1 MSKPGTTPAFP
12 TPGSGRRILVADD
25 DPERLS
31 VIRER
36 LQREGFSVIGA
47 QDGLEA
53 LDRAREEI
61 PDAIVLNLLLR
72 RIDGLR
78 VCEIL
83 KSNPATTNIPVL
95 LTAGVHVD
103 ADEGMRA
110 LAAGADRF
118 VSDLGPLS
126 TGSGREL
133 AAGQDLV
140 QAVRSLLGAEP
151 EFEQR
156 PILLAID
163 DDPDNRAFLSKAV
176 AKQGFEVVTAPNSA
190 QGRRQLAARR
200 PALIFLDVQMP
211 EESGL
216 TLLPQMLRDFPES
229 VVVMMTAYGSE
240 QVAAEALRGGAD
252 DYIAKPID
260 LQRLRELLERNLEK
274 QRLRQE
280 RQSLLARL
288 KESNRYLMRQHAAL
302 RLADEEILQVNRQL
316 EQSNRYKSEFL
327 ANMSHELRTP
337 LNAILG
343 FSEILLDPTMGLTGG
358 ERTEFLRNIHS
369 SGQHLLGLIND
380 ILDLAKIEAGK
391 MELKTEELQVG
402 DVLQEVTAILEPM
415 ARQQGLQ
422 LTTLGVTEAGVIKA
436 DRSKFKQVLYNL
448 LSNAVKFTPAPGHI
462 TLTVKDAPEQLMI
475 SVHDTGIG
483 IKPEDLPKLFREF
496 EQIDGS
502 YTRRYQGTGLGLA
515 LCRRFVQMHGGR
527 IWAESQFGK
536 GSAFTFTIPRESR
549 GSAAAP
555 PPVEESQTVETME
568 LPLALVIEDDPAS
581 SQRMTAEIQGVG
593 FRVAHAR
600 DGDEAVRKAM
610 EILPDLLVMETV
622 LPAKDGWQ
630 VLQELRGRA
639 ATADVP
645 VLVCSVTRNQAL
657 MDQFGVLGY
666 VAKPWATKT
675 MQDELRRI
683 GQGIKRRRDR
693 VRILLVHRDRR
704 ALAPLATALVE
715 EGFEVFRAPGLQE
728 ALEKARAA
736 APDVV
741 LLAPAEPE
749 WVLGLR
755 GLPGQPALI
764 AAGELSP
771 RVPATAWSGVIPSGL
786 SEPDAVLRAIKGLD
800 IVQRRRRT
808 GRDRRQGFDRR
819 R

>member
-1 MSKPGTTPAFP
+1 MSEQAGT
-12 TPGSGRRILVADD
+12 RRILIADD
-25 DPERLS
+25 DPERLKAL
-31 VIRER
+31 VEW
-36 LQREGFSVIGA
+36 LQREGFSVLSA
-47 QDGLEA
+47 EDGLEA
-53 LDRAREEI
+53 LDRAREEL
-61 PDAIVLNLLLR
+61 PDAIILNLLLR

-95 LTAGVHVD
+95 LTTGVHVD
-103 ADEGMRA
+103 ADEGQRA

-118 VSDLGPLS
+118 LSDLGPLS

-133 AAGQDLV
+133 GAGQDLV
-140 QAVRSLLGAEP
+140 QAVRMLLGAEP
-151 EFEQR
+151 ELELR

-163 DDPDNRAFLSKAV
+163 DDPDNRAFLTKAV
-176 AKQGFEVVTAPNSA
+176 TRQGFEVVTAPNA
-190 QGRRQLAARR
+190 TQGRRQLDGRR

-216 TLLPQMLRDFPES
+216 TLLPQMLRDFPEA

-274 QRLRQE
+274 QRLRAE
-280 RQSLLARL
+280 RQSLVARL
-288 KESNRYLMRQHAAL
+288 KDSNRYLMRQHSAL
-302 RLADEEILQVNRQL
+302 RRADEEILQVNRQL

-343 FSEILLDPTMGLTGG
+343 FSEILLDLTMNLTAG

-391 MELKTEELQVG
+391 MELHAEEMPVKEAI
-402 DVLQEVTAILEPM
+402 QEVTGILDPM

-422 LTTLGVTEAGVIKA
+422 VTTVGAAEAGVISA

-448 LSNAVKFTPAPGHI
+448 LSNAVKFTPAPGQI
-462 TLTVKDAPEQLMI
+462 TLTVKDSPEQLTV
-475 SVHDTGIG
+475 SVQDTGIG
-483 IKPEDLPKLFREF
+483 MKPEDLPKLFREF

-527 IWAESQFGK
+527 IWAESHFGK
-536 GSAFTFTIPRESR
+536 GSTFTFTIPRALR
-549 GSAAAP
+549 PAAEL
-555 PPVEESQTVETME
+555 PVEEALQPIETME
-568 LPLALVIEDDPAS
+568 LPLALVVEDDPVS

-593 FRVAHAR
+593 FRVAHAQ
-600 DGDEAVRKAM
+600 DGDEALRKAM
-610 EILPDLLVMETV
+610 EILPDLVVMETV
-622 LPAKDGWQ
+622 LPVKDGWQ
-630 VLQELRGRA
+630 VLQELRARA

-645 VLVCSVTRNQAL
+645 VLVCSVTKNQPL
-657 MDQFGVLGY
+657 MSKYGVVGY
-666 VAKPWATKT
+666 VAKPWETRT

-683 GQGIKRRRDR
+683 GQGIKARRDR

-704 ALAPLATALVE
+704 ALAPLAADLVE

-741 LLAPAEPE
+741 VLAPPEPE

-755 GLPGQPALI
+755 GLPGQPALL
-764 AAGELSP
+764 ALGEVSP
-771 RVPATAWSGVIPSGL
+771 RVPATAWSAVIPSGL
-786 SEPDAVLRAIKGLD
+786 SQPDAVLHAIKGLEV
-800 IVQRRRRT
+800 VQRRRRT
-808 GRDRRQGFDRR
+808 GRDRRQGSDRR

>member
-1 MSKPGTTPAFP
+1 MSEQGGT
-12 TPGSGRRILVADD
+12 RRILIADD
-25 DPERLS
+25 DPERLKA
-31 VIRER
+31 VVER
-36 LQREGFSVIGA
+36 LQREGFFVLTA

-53 LDRAREEI
+53 LDRAREEL

-103 ADEGMRA
+103 ADEGKRA

-118 VSDLGPLS
+118 VSDLGPWS

-133 AAGQDLV
+133 GAGQDLIE
-140 QAVRSLLGAEP
+140 AIRTLLGGEP
-151 EFEQR
+151 ELEPR

-163 DDPDNRAFLSKAV
+163 DDPDNRAFLTKAV
-176 AKQGFEVVTAPNSA
+176 SKQGFEAVTAPNA
-190 QGRRQLAARR
+190 TQARRQLDGRR

-216 TLLPQMLRDFPES
+216 ALLPQMLRDFPDA

-252 DYIAKPID
+252 DYIGKPID
-260 LQRLRELLERNLEK
+260 LQRLRELLEHNLEK
-274 QRLRQE
+274 QRLRAE
-280 RQSLLARL
+280 RQSLVARL
-288 KESNRYLMRQHAAL
+288 KDSNRYLMRQHAAL
-302 RLADEEILQVNRQL
+302 RRADEEILQVNRQL

-343 FSEILLDPTMGLTGG
+343 FSEILLDVTMNLTPG

-391 MELKTEELQVG
+391 MELKAEEMRVA
-402 DVLQEVTAILEPM
+402 DALQEVTAILEPM

-422 LTTLGVTEAGVIKA
+422 LTVIGATEAGVIKA

-448 LSNAVKFTPAPGHI
+448 LSNAVKFTPPPGQI
-462 TLTVKDAPEQLMI
+462 TITVKDAPDQLTV
-475 SVHDTGIG
+475 SVQDTGIG
-483 IKPEDLPKLFREF
+483 MKGEDLPKLFREF

-527 IWAESQFGK
+527 IWAESKFGK
-536 GSAFTFTIPRESR
+536 GSIFTFTIPRELR
-549 GSAAAP
+549 PALEAP
-555 PPVEESQTVETME
+555 ADDPAQTVESME
-568 LPLALVIEDDPAS
+568 LPLVLVVEDDPSS

-593 FRVAHAR
+593 FRVAHAH

-610 EILPDLLVMETV
+610 EILPDLVVMETV
-622 LPAKDGWQ
+622 LPVKDGWQ
-630 VLQELRGRA
+630 VLQELRARA

-645 VLVCSVTRNQAL
+645 VLVCSVTKNEPL
-657 MDQFGVLGY
+657 MAQFGVVGY

-675 MQDELRRI
+675 MQDELRRV

-693 VRILLVHRDRR
+693 VRVLLVHRERK
-704 ALAPLATALVE
+704 ALAPLAAALVE

-741 LLAPAEPE
+741 VLAPPEPE

-755 GLPGQPALI
+755 GLPGQPSLVAL
-764 AAGELSP
+764 GEVSP
-771 RVPATAWSGVIPSGL
+771 RVPATAWSAVIPSGL
-786 SEPDAVLRAIKGLD
+786 SQPDDVLHAIKELE

>member
-1 MSKPGTTPAFP
+1 MSEQGTP
-12 TPGSGRRILVADD
+12 RRILIADD
-25 DPERLS
+25 DPDRLRTS
-31 VIRER
+31 VER
-36 LQREGFSVIGA
+36 LQQEGFTVLSA

-53 LDRAREEI
+53 LDRAREEL
-61 PDAIVLNLLLR
+61 PDAIILNLLLR

-103 ADEGMRA
+103 ADEGQRA

-118 VSDLGPLS
+118 LSDLSPLS
-126 TGSGREL
+126 TGTGREL
-133 AAGQDLV
+133 GSQDLV
-140 QAVRSLLGAEP
+140 QAVRTMLGAEP
-151 EFEQR
+151 ELEER
-156 PILLAID
+156 PILVAID
-163 DDPDNRAFLSKAV
+163 DDPDNRAFLTKAV
-176 AKQGFEVVTAPNSA
+176 AKQGFEVVTAPNA
-190 QGRRQLAARR
+190 TQARRQLDGRR

-216 TLLPQMLRDFPES
+216 ALLPQMLRDYPES

-260 LQRLRELLERNLEK
+260 LQRLRALLERNLDK
-274 QRLRQE
+274 QRLRAE
-280 RQSLLARL
+280 RQSLVARL
-288 KESNRYLMRQHAAL
+288 KDSNRYLMRQHAAL
-302 RLADEEILQVNRQL
+302 RRADEEILQINRQL

-337 LNAILG
+337 LNAVLG
-343 FSEILLDPTMGLTGG
+343 FSEILLDATMNLTSG

-391 MELKTEELQVG
+391 MELHAEEMPVAEA
-402 DVLQEVTAILEPM
+402 LQEVTSILEPM

-422 LTTLGVTEAGVIKA
+422 LIMAGLADVGVIKA

-448 LSNAVKFTPAPGHI
+448 LSNAVKFTPPPGQI
-462 TLTVKDAPEQLMI
+462 TVTVKDSPEQLTV

-483 IKPEDLPKLFREF
+483 MKEEDLPKLFREF

-515 LCRRFVQMHGGR
+515 LCRRFVEMHGGR
-527 IWAESQFGK
+527 IWAESHFGK
-536 GSAFTFTIPRESR
+536 GSTFTFTIPRDARLATATEP
-549 GSAAAP
+549 SADEA
-555 PPVEESQTVETME
+555 QTVESME
-568 LPLALVIEDDPAS
+568 LPLVLVVEDDPAS
-581 SQRMTAEIQGVG
+581 SQRLTAEIQGVG
-593 FRVAHAR
+593 FRVAHAV
-600 DGDEAVRKAM
+600 DGNEAVRKAM
-610 EILPDLLVMETV
+610 EILPDLIVIETV
-622 LPAKDGWQ
+622 LPVKDGWQ
-630 VLQELRGRA
+630 VLTELRARA

-645 VLVCSVTRNQAL
+645 VLVCSVTKNQQL
-657 MDQFGVLGY
+657 MTEFGVVGY

-675 MQDELRRI
+675 MQDELRRV
-683 GQGIKRRRDR
+683 GLGIKRRRDR
-693 VRILLVHRDRR
+693 VRVLLVHRERR
-704 ALAPLATALVE
+704 ALAPLAAALVE

-741 LLAPAEPE
+741 VLAPPEPE

-755 GLPGQPALI
+755 GLPGQPA
-764 AAGELSP
+764 
-771 RVPATAWSGVIPSGL
+771 
-786 SEPDAVLRAIKGLD
+786 
-800 IVQRRRRT
+800 
-808 GRDRRQGFDRR
+808 
-819 R
+819 

>member
-1 MSKPGTTPAFP
+1 MSEQGTP
-12 TPGSGRRILVADD
+12 RRILIADD
-25 DPERLS
+25 DPERLRSS
-31 VIRER
+31 VDR
-36 LQREGFSVIGA
+36 LQHEGFTVLSA

-53 LDRAREEI
+53 LDRAREEL
-61 PDAIVLNLLLR
+61 PDAIILNLLLR

-103 ADEGMRA
+103 ADEGQRA

-118 VSDLGPLS
+118 LSDLSPLS

-133 AAGQDLV
+133 GSQDLV
-140 QAVRSLLGAEP
+140 QAVRTMLGAEP
-151 EFEQR
+151 ELEER

-163 DDPDNRAFLSKAV
+163 DDPDNRAFLTKAV
-176 AKQGFEVVTAPNSA
+176 AKQGFEVVTAPNA
-190 QGRRQLAARR
+190 TQARRQLDGRR

-216 TLLPQMLRDFPES
+216 ALLPQMLRDYPES

-260 LQRLRELLERNLEK
+260 LQRLRALLERNLEK
-274 QRLRQE
+274 QRLRAE
-280 RQSLLARL
+280 RQSLVARL
-288 KESNRYLMRQHAAL
+288 KDSNRYLMRQHAAL
-302 RLADEEILQVNRQL
+302 RRADEEILQINRQL

-337 LNAILG
+337 LNAVLG
-343 FSEILLDPTMGLTGG
+343 FSEILLDATMNITSG

-391 MELKTEELQVG
+391 MELHAEEMPVAEA
-402 DVLQEVTAILEPM
+402 LQEVTSILEPM

-422 LTTLGVTEAGVIKA
+422 LIMAGLADVGVIMA

-448 LSNAVKFTPAPGHI
+448 LSNAVKFTPPPGQI
-462 TLTVKDAPEQLMI
+462 TITVKDSPEHLTV

-483 IKPEDLPKLFREF
+483 MKEEDLPKLFREF

-515 LCRRFVQMHGGR
+515 LCRRFVEMHGGR
-527 IWAESQFGK
+527 IWAESHFGK
-536 GSAFTFTIPRESR
+536 GSTFTFTIPRDAR
-549 GSAAAP
+549 LGPAAEP
-555 PPVEESQTVETME
+555 SVEEAQTVEFME
-568 LPLALVIEDDPAS
+568 LPLVLVVEDDPAS
-581 SQRMTAEIQGVG
+581 SQRLTAEIQGVG
-593 FRVAHAR
+593 FRVAHAV
-600 DGDEAVRKAM
+600 DGNEAVRKAM
-610 EILPDLLVMETV
+610 EILPDLIVIETV
-622 LPAKDGWQ
+622 LPVKDGWQ
-630 VLQELRGRA
+630 VLTELRARA

-645 VLVCSVTRNQAL
+645 VLVCSVTKNQRL
-657 MDQFGVLGY
+657 MTEFGVVGY

-675 MQDELRRI
+675 MQDELRRV
-683 GQGIKRRRDR
+683 GLGIKRRRDR
-693 VRILLVHRDRR
+693 VRVLLVHRERR
-704 ALAPLATALVE
+704 ALAPLAAALVE

-741 LLAPAEPE
+741 VLAPPEPE

-755 GLPGQPALI
+755 GLPGQPALV
-764 AAGELSP
+764 ALGEVSP
-771 RVPATAWSGVIPSGL
+771 RVPATAWSAVIPTGL
-786 SEPDAVLRAIKGLD
+786 SEPDAVLHAIKGLD

-808 GRDRRQGFDRR
+808 GRDRRQGLDRR

>member
-1 MSKPGTTPAFP
+1 MSEQGGT
-12 TPGSGRRILVADD
+12 RRILIADD
-25 DPERLS
+25 DPERLKAL
-31 VIRER
+31 VER
-36 LQREGFSVIGA
+36 LQREGFSVLSA

-53 LDRAREEI
+53 LDRAREEL
-61 PDAIVLNLLLR
+61 PDAIILNILLR

-103 ADEGMRA
+103 ADEGQRA

-118 VSDLGPLS
+118 LSDLGPLS

-133 AAGQDLV
+133 GAGQDLV
-140 QAVRSLLGAEP
+140 QAVRMLLGAEP
-151 EFEQR
+151 ELELR

-163 DDPDNRAFLSKAV
+163 DDPDNRAFLTKAV
-176 AKQGFEVVTAPNSA
+176 SRQGFEVVTAPNA
-190 QGRRQLAARR
+190 TQARRQLDGRR

-260 LQRLRELLERNLEK
+260 LQRLRA
-274 QRLRQE
+274 E
-280 RQSLLARL
+280 RQSLVSRL
-288 KESNRYLMRQHAAL
+288 KDSNRYLMRQHSAL
-302 RLADEEILQVNRQL
+302 RRADEEILQVNRQL

-343 FSEILLDPTMGLTGG
+343 FSEILLDVTMNLTAG

-391 MELKTEELQVG
+391 MELKAEEMAVK
-402 DVLQEVTAILEPM
+402 DVIQEVTGILDPM

-422 LTTLGVTEAGVIKA
+422 VTTVGAAEAGVISA

-448 LSNAVKFTPAPGHI
+448 LSNAVKFTPAPGQI
-462 TLTVKDAPEQLMI
+462 TLTVKDSPEQLTV
-475 SVHDTGIG
+475 SVQDTGIG
-483 IKPEDLPKLFREF
+483 MKPEDLPKLFREF

-536 GSAFTFTIPRESR
+536 GSTF
-549 GSAAAP
+549 
-555 PPVEESQTVETME
+555 
-568 LPLALVIEDDPAS
+568 
-581 SQRMTAEIQGVG
+581 
-593 FRVAHAR
+593 
-600 DGDEAVRKAM
+600 
-610 EILPDLLVMETV
+610 
-622 LPAKDGWQ
+622 
-630 VLQELRGRA
+630 
-639 ATADVP
+639 
-645 VLVCSVTRNQAL
+645 
-657 MDQFGVLGY
+657 
-666 VAKPWATKT
+666 
-675 MQDELRRI
+675 
-683 GQGIKRRRDR
+683 
-693 VRILLVHRDRR
+693 
-704 ALAPLATALVE
+704 
-715 EGFEVFRAPGLQE
+715 
-728 ALEKARAA
+728 
-736 APDVV
+736 
-741 LLAPAEPE
+741 
-749 WVLGLR
+749 
-755 GLPGQPALI
+755 
-764 AAGELSP
+764 
-771 RVPATAWSGVIPSGL
+771 
-786 SEPDAVLRAIKGLD
+786 
-800 IVQRRRRT
+800 
-808 GRDRRQGFDRR
+808 
-819 R
+819 

>member
-1 MSKPGTTPAFP
+1 MSEP
-12 TPGSGRRILVADD
+12 TAGRRILVADD
-25 DPERLS
+25 DPERLKA
-31 VIRER
+31 IRDR
-36 LQREGFSVIGA
+36 FKREGFVVIAA

-53 LDRAREEI
+53 LDRAREEL

-95 LTAGVHVD
+95 LAAGVHVD
-103 ADEGMRA
+103 ADEGKRA

-118 VSDLGPLS
+118 LSDLGPLS

-133 AAGQDLV
+133 GAGQDLV
-140 QAVRSLLGAEP
+140 QAVRALLGAEP
-151 EFEQR
+151 EHEQR

-163 DDPDNRAFLSKAV
+163 DDPDNRAFLTKAV
-176 AKQGFEVVTAPNSA
+176 TRQGFEVVTAPSA
-190 QGRRQLAARR
+190 TQARRQLDGRR

-216 TLLPQMLRDFPES
+216 TLLPQMLRDYPDS

-274 QRLRQE
+274 QRLRAE
-280 RQSLLARL
+280 RQSLVARL
-288 KESNRYLMRQHAAL
+288 KDSNRYLMRQHAAL
-302 RLADEEILQVNRQL
+302 RRADEEILQVNRQL

-343 FSEILLDPTMGLTGG
+343 FSEILLDGTMNLSAG

-391 MELKTEELQVG
+391 MELHTEEL
-402 DVLQEVTAILEPM
+402 DVAEALQEVTAILEPM
-415 ARQQGLQ
+415 ARQQGLN
-422 LTTLGVTEAGVIKA
+422 LTTVGLAEAKPVKV

-448 LSNAVKFTPAPGHI
+448 LSNAVKFTPPPGHI
-462 TLTVKDAPEQLMI
+462 TLTVKDSPEQLTI
-475 SVHDTGIG
+475 SVRDTGIG

-527 IWAESQFGK
+527 IWAESHFGK
-536 GSAFTFTIPRESR
+536 GSTFTFTMPRESR
-549 GSAAAP
+549 AAASP
-555 PPVEESQTVETME
+555 DPPVDDTVPSTEGME
-568 LPLALVIEDDPAS
+568 LPLALVVEDDPAS

-593 FRVAHAR
+593 FRVAHAN
-600 DGDEAVRKAM
+600 DGEEAVRKAM
-610 EILPDLLVMETV
+610 EILPDLVVMETV
-622 LPAKDGWQ
+622 LPVKDGWQ

-645 VLVCSVTRNQAL
+645 VLVCSVTKNQAL
-657 MDQFGVLGY
+657 MEQFGVAGY

-683 GQGIKRRRDR
+683 AQGIKRRRDR
-693 VRILLVHRDRR
+693 VRVLLVHRDRR
-704 ALAPLATALVE
+704 ALAPLAAALVE

-741 LLAPAEPE
+741 ALAPPEPE

-755 GLPGQPALI
+755 GLPAQPALL
-764 AAGELSP
+764 AVGEVSP
-771 RVPATAWSGVIPSGL
+771 RVPATAWSAVIPSGL
-786 SEPDAVLRAIKGLD
+786 SQPDAVLRAIKGLD

>member
-1 MSKPGTTPAFP
+1 MSELSST
-12 TPGSGRRILVADD
+12 RRILVADD
-25 DPERLS
+25 DPERLQAL
-31 VIRER
+31 VAR
-36 LQREGFSVIGA
+36 LQREGFDVLSA

-53 LDRAREEI
+53 LDQAREEL
-61 PDAIVLNLLLR
+61 PDAIILNLLLR

-95 LTAGVHVD
+95 LMAGVHVD
-103 ADEGMRA
+103 ADEGKRA

-118 VSDLGPLS
+118 LTDLGPLS

-133 AAGQDLV
+133 GSDQDLV
-140 QAVRSLLGAEP
+140 QAVRGLLGAEP
-151 EFEQR
+151 EQEVR
-156 PILLAID
+156 PVLLAID
-163 DDPDNRAFLSKAV
+163 DDPDNRAFLTKAV
-176 AKQGFEVVTAPNSA
+176 SRQGFDAVTAPNA
-190 QGRRQLAARR
+190 TQARRQLDGRR

-216 TLLPQMLRDFPES
+216 SLLPQMLRDFPES

-260 LQRLRELLERNLEK
+260 LHRLRELLERNLEK
-274 QRLRQE
+274 QRLRAE
-280 RQSLLARL
+280 RQSLVARL
-288 KESNRYLMRQHAAL
+288 KDSNRYLMRQHAAL
-302 RLADEEILQVNRQL
+302 RRADEEILQVNRQL
-316 EQSNRYKSEFL
+316 EQSSRYKSEFL

-337 LNAILG
+337 LNAIMG
-343 FSEILLDPTMGLTGG
+343 FSEILLDVTMNLTAG

-391 MELKTEELQVG
+391 MDLHPEQMPVMEA
-402 DVLQEVTAILEPM
+402 LQEVTAILDPM

-422 LTTLGVTEAGVIKA
+422 LRTVGAADASVIMA

-448 LSNAVKFTPAPGHI
+448 LSNAVKFTPAPGTI
-462 TLTVKDAPEQLMI
+462 TLSVKDSPQQLTV
-475 SVHDTGIG
+475 SVEDTGIG
-483 IKPEDLPKLFREF
+483 MKPEDLPKLFREF

-515 LCRRFVQMHGGR
+515 LCRRFVEMHGGR

-536 GSAFTFTIPRESR
+536 GSIFTFTIPREPR
-549 GSAAAP
+549 TPPAA
-555 PPVEESQTVETME
+555 PVEEAVPTLETME

-593 FRVAHAR
+593 FRVAHAS
-600 DGDEAVRKAM
+600 DGEQAVRKAM

-622 LPAKDGWQ
+622 LPVKDGWQ
-630 VLQELRGRA
+630 VLQELRARA

-657 MDQFGVLGY
+657 MDQFGVAGY
-666 VAKPWATKT
+666 VAKPWLTKT

-683 GQGIKRRRDR
+683 GQGISRRRDR
-693 VRILLVHRDRR
+693 VRVLLVHRDRR
-704 ALAPLATALVE
+704 ALATLAATLVE

-741 LLAPAEPE
+741 VLAPAEPE
-749 WVLGLR
+749 WVVGLR
-755 GLPGQPALI
+755 GLPGQPALL
-764 AAGELSP
+764 ALGEVSP
-771 RVPATAWSGVIPSGL
+771 RVPATAWSAVIPSGL

-808 GRDRRQGFDRR
+808 GRDRRQGIDRR

>member
-1 MSKPGTTPAFP
+1 MSELSSA
-12 TPGSGRRILVADD
+12 RRLLVADD
-25 DPERLS
+25 DPERLQAL
-31 VIRER
+31 VAR
-36 LQREGFSVIGA
+36 LQREGFDVLSA

-53 LDRAREEI
+53 LDRAREEL
-61 PDAIVLNLLLR
+61 PDAIILNLLLR

-95 LTAGVHVD
+95 LMAGVHVD
-103 ADEGMRA
+103 ADEGKRA

-118 VSDLGPLS
+118 LTDLGPLS

-133 AAGQDLV
+133 GSDQDLV
-140 QAVRSLLGAEP
+140 QAVRGLLGAEP
-151 EFEQR
+151 EQEVR
-156 PILLAID
+156 PVLLAID
-163 DDPDNRAFLSKAV
+163 DDPDNRAFLTKAV
-176 AKQGFEVVTAPNSA
+176 QRQGFDAVTAPNA
-190 QGRRQLAARR
+190 TQARRQLDGRR

-216 TLLPQMLRDFPES
+216 SLLPQMLRDFPES

-260 LQRLRELLERNLEK
+260 LHRLRELLERNLEK
-274 QRLRQE
+274 QRLRAE
-280 RQSLLARL
+280 RQSLVARL
-288 KESNRYLMRQHAAL
+288 KDSNRYLMRQHAAL
-302 RLADEEILQVNRQL
+302 RRADEEILQVNRQL
-316 EQSNRYKSEFL
+316 EQSSRYKSEFL

-337 LNAILG
+337 LNAIMG
-343 FSEILLDPTMGLTGG
+343 FSEILLDLTMNLTAG

-391 MELKTEELQVG
+391 MDLHPEEMPVMEA
-402 DVLQEVTAILEPM
+402 LQEITAILDPM

-422 LTTLGVTEAGVIKA
+422 LRTVGAADAGVIKA

-448 LSNAVKFTPAPGHI
+448 LSNAVKFTPAPGTI
-462 TLTVKDAPEQLMI
+462 TVSVKDSSEQLTV
-475 SVHDTGIG
+475 SVEDTGIG
-483 IKPEDLPKLFREF
+483 MKAEDLPKLFREF

-515 LCRRFVQMHGGR
+515 LCRRFVEMHGGR

-536 GSAFTFTIPRESR
+536 GSIFTFTIPRER
-549 GSAAAP
+549 RPAAV
-555 PPVEESQTVETME
+555 PPVEEAAPTLETME

-593 FRVAHAR
+593 FRVAHAS
-600 DGDEAVRKAM
+600 DGEQAVRKAM

-622 LPAKDGWQ
+622 LPVKDGWQ
-630 VLQELRGRA
+630 VLQELRARA

-657 MDQFGVLGY
+657 MDQFGVAGY
-666 VAKPWATKT
+666 VAKPWLTKT

-683 GQGIKRRRDR
+683 GQGINRRRDR
-693 VRILLVHRDRR
+693 VRVLLVHRDRR
-704 ALAPLATALVE
+704 ALATLAATLVE

-741 LLAPAEPE
+741 VLAPAEPE
-749 WVLGLR
+749 WVVGLR
-755 GLPGQPALI
+755 GLPGQPALL
-764 AAGELSP
+764 ALGEVSP
-771 RVPATAWSGVIPSGL
+771 RVPATAWSAVIPSGL
-786 SEPDAVLRAIKGLD
+786 SEPDVVLRAIKGLD

-808 GRDRRQGFDRR
+808 GRDRRQGIDRR

>member
-1 MSKPGTTPAFP
+1 MSHDREKLTTVSRA
-12 TPGSGRRILVADD
+12 GRRILVADD
-25 DPERLS
+25 DAERLAA
-31 VIRER
+31 VRER
-36 LQREGFSVIGA
+36 LQREGFMVIAA

-53 LDRAREEI
+53 LDRAREDL

-78 VCEIL
+78 VTEIL

-95 LTAGVHVD
+95 LTAAVHVD
-103 ADEGMRA
+103 ADEGKRA

-118 VSDLGPLS
+118 LGDLGPLT
-126 TGSGREL
+126 TGSGRAL
-133 AAGQDLV
+133 GAGQDLV
-140 QAVRSLLGAEP
+140 EAIRSLLGAES
-151 EFEQR
+151 ELEQR

-163 DDPDNRAFLSKAV
+163 DDPDNRAFLTKAIV
-176 AKQGFEVVTAPNSA
+176 KQGFDVVAAPNAASA
-190 QGRRQLAARR
+190 RRQLDGRR

-216 TLLPQMLRDFPES
+216 MLLPQMLRDFPEA

-280 RQSLLARL
+280 RQSLVERL

-302 RLADEEILQVNRQL
+302 RRADEEILQVNRQL

-343 FSEILLDPTMGLTGG
+343 FSEILLDTTMTLTTG

-391 MELKTEELQVG
+391 MELKAEQLSVAEAV
-402 DVLQEVTAILEPM
+402 QEVTAILEPM

-422 LTTLGVTEAGVIKA
+422 LSVLGLSETGNVKA

-448 LSNAVKFTPAPGHI
+448 LSNAIKFTPAPGHV
-462 TLTVKDAPEQLMI
+462 TLTVKDSVEQLTV

-536 GSAFTFTIPRESR
+536 GSTFTFTIPHEARAT
-549 GSAAAP
+549 GAP
-555 PPVEESQTVETME
+555 APSPEEPAQSTDLMD
-568 LPLALVIEDDPAS
+568 LPLALVVEDDPSS
-581 SQRMTAEIQGVG
+581 SQRLTAEIQGVG

-600 DGDEAVRKAM
+600 DGEEAVRKAM
-610 EILPDLLVMETV
+610 EILPDLVVMETV
-622 LPAKDGWQ
+622 LPSRDGWQ
-630 VLQELRGRA
+630 VLQELRDRA

-645 VLVCSVTRNQAL
+645 VLICSVTRNQAL
-657 MDQFGVLGY
+657 MERFGVVAY

-683 GQGIKRRRDR
+683 ALTVKRRRDR
-693 VRILLVHRDRR
+693 VRVLLVHRDRR
-704 ALAPLATALVE
+704 AMAPLATALVE

-736 APDVV
+736 APDIVIM
-741 LLAPAEPE
+741 APPEPE
-749 WVLGLR
+749 WVVGLR
-755 GLPGQPALI
+755 GLPAQPALL
-764 AAGELSP
+764 ALGEVSP
-771 RVPATAWSGVIPSGL
+771 RVPATAWSAVIPSGL
-786 SEPDAVLRAIKGLD
+786 SQPDAVLHAIKGLD

>member
-1 MSKPGTTPAFP
+1 MTEPIAS
-12 TPGSGRRILVADD
+12 SSRRILVADD
-25 DPERLS
+25 DPERLKA
-31 VIRER
+31 IHER
-36 LQREGFSVIGA
+36 LQGEGFTVIDA
-47 QDGLEA
+47 QDGLAA
-53 LDRAREEI
+53 LDRAREEV

-95 LTAGVHVD
+95 LMAGVHVD
-103 ADEGMRA
+103 ADEGKRA

-118 VSDLGPLS
+118 IGDLGPLS

-133 AAGQDLV
+133 GVGQDLV
-140 QAVRSLLGAEP
+140 QAVRSLLGGEP
-151 EFEQR
+151 ELEPR

-176 AKQGFEVVTAPNSA
+176 ARQGFEVVTAPNA
-190 QGRRQLAARR
+190 TQARRLLDGRR

-216 TLLPQMLRDFPES
+216 TLLPQMLRDYSDS

-260 LQRLRELLERNLEK
+260 LQRLRELLERNLDK

-288 KESNRYLMRQHAAL
+288 KDSNRYLMRQHAAL
-302 RLADEEILQVNRQL
+302 RRADEEILQVNRQL

-343 FSEILLDPTMGLTGG
+343 FSEILLDSTMSLNAG

-391 MELKTEELQVG
+391 MELKAEELPVA
-402 DVLQEVTAILEPM
+402 DALQEVTAILEPM
-415 ARQQGLQ
+415 ARQQGLE
-422 LTTLGVTEAGVIKA
+422 LSVLGINEAGTIKA

-448 LSNAVKFTPAPGHI
+448 LSNAVKFTPPPGHI
-462 TLTVKDAPEQLMI
+462 TLTVKDMPDQLLV

-536 GSAFTFTIPRESR
+536 GSTFTFTIPREPR
-549 GSAAAP
+549 PAGLPDP
-555 PPVEESQTVETME
+555 PAEEGALVEAME
-568 LPLALVIEDDPAS
+568 LPLALVVEDDPAS
-581 SQRMTAEIQGVG
+581 SQRLTAELQGVG

-600 DGDEAVRKAM
+600 DGDQAVRKAM
-610 EILPDLLVMETV
+610 EILPDLVVMETV

-645 VLVCSVTRNQAL
+645 VLVCSVTKNPGL
-657 MDQFGVLGY
+657 MAEFGVVGY

-683 GQGIKRRRDR
+683 SQGIKRRRDR
-693 VRILLVHRDRR
+693 VRVLVVHRDRK
-704 ALAPLATALVE
+704 ALAPLAASLVE

-741 LLAPAEPE
+741 VLAPAEPE
-749 WVLGLR
+749 WVVGLR
-755 GLPGQPALI
+755 GLPAQPALI
-764 AAGELSP
+764 ALGEVSP
-771 RVPATAWSGVIPSGL
+771 RVPATAWSAVIPSGL
-786 SEPDAVLRAIKGLD
+786 SQPDAVLHAIKSLD

>member
-1 MSKPGTTPAFP
+1 MIEPSST
-12 TPGSGRRILVADD
+12 RRILVADD
-25 DPERLS
+25 DPQRLRAL
-31 VIRER
+31 VDR
-36 LQREGFSVIGA
+36 LQREGFDVLSA

-53 LDRAREEI
+53 LDQAREEL
-61 PDAIVLNLLLR
+61 PDAIILNLLLR

-95 LTAGVHVD
+95 LMAGVHVD
-103 ADEGMRA
+103 ADEGKRA

-118 VSDLGPLS
+118 LSDLSPLS

-133 AAGQDLV
+133 GAGQDLV
-140 QAVRSLLGAEP
+140 QAVRTLLGAEP
-151 EFEQR
+151 ELEQR
-156 PILLAID
+156 PLLLAID
-163 DDPDNRAFLSKAV
+163 DDPDNRAFLTKAV
-176 AKQGFEVVTAPNSA
+176 SKQGFDIVAAPNA
-190 QGRRQLAARR
+190 TQARRQLDGRR

-216 TLLPQMLRDFPES
+216 SLLPQMLRDFPES

-260 LQRLRELLERNLEK
+260 LRRLRELLERNLEK
-274 QRLRQE
+274 QRLRAE
-280 RQSLLARL
+280 RQSLVERL
-288 KESNRYLMRQHAAL
+288 KDSNRYLMRQHAAL
-302 RLADEEILQVNRQL
+302 RQADEEILQVNRQL
-316 EQSNRYKSEFL
+316 EQSSRYKSEFL

-337 LNAILG
+337 LNAIMG
-343 FSEILLDPTMGLTGG
+343 FSEILLDVTMNLTSG

-391 MELKTEELQVG
+391 MDLHAEAMPVTQA
-402 DVLQEVTAILEPM
+402 LQEVAAILEPM

-422 LTTLGVTEAGVIKA
+422 LKTVGVAEAGVIKA

-448 LSNAVKFTPAPGHI
+448 LSNAVKFTPAPGTI
-462 TLTVKDAPEQLMI
+462 TVSVKDSAEQLTV
-475 SVHDTGIG
+475 SVEDTGIG
-483 IKPEDLPKLFREF
+483 MKPEDLPKLFREF

-515 LCRRFVQMHGGR
+515 LCRRFVEMHGGR

-536 GSAFTFTIPRESR
+536 GSIFTFTIPREPRLVSE
-549 GSAAAP
+549 A
-555 PPVEESQTVETME
+555 PVEEVAQTVESME
-568 LPLALVIEDDPAS
+568 LPLVLVVEDEPAS

-593 FRVAHAR
+593 FRVAHAF
-600 DGDEAVRKAM
+600 DGNEAVRKAM
-610 EILPDLLVMETV
+610 EILPDLVVMETV
-622 LPAKDGWQ
+622 LPVKDGWQ
-630 VLQELRGRA
+630 VLQELRARA

-645 VLVCSVTRNQAL
+645 VLICSVTQNQQL
-657 MDQFGVLGY
+657 MDEFGVVGF

-675 MQDELRRI
+675 LQDELRKI

-693 VRILLVHRDRR
+693 VRVLLVHRDRR
-704 ALAPLATALVE
+704 ALAPLAAALVE

-741 LLAPAEPE
+741 VLAPPEPE

-755 GLPGQPALI
+755 GLPGQPALL
-764 AAGELSP
+764 ALGEVSP
-771 RVPATAWSGVIPSGL
+771 RVPATAWSAVIPSGL
-786 SEPDAVLRAIKGLD
+786 SEPDAVLHAIKGLD

>member
-1 MSKPGTTPAFP
+1 MSELG
-12 TPGSGRRILVADD
+12 GSRRILIADD
-25 DPERLS
+25 DPERLKT
-31 VIRER
+31 VVER
-36 LQREGFSVIGA
+36 MQREGFTVLSA

-53 LDRAREEI
+53 LDRAREEL
-61 PDAIVLNLLLR
+61 PDAIILNLLLR

-103 ADEGMRA
+103 ADEGKRA
-110 LAAGADRF
+110 LAAGADQF
-118 VSDLGPLS
+118 LSDLSPLS

-133 AAGQDLV
+133 GAGQDLV
-140 QAVRSLLGAEP
+140 QAVRTLLGAEP
-151 EFEQR
+151 ELEQR
-156 PILLAID
+156 PILVAID
-163 DDPDNRAFLSKAV
+163 DDPDNRAFLTKAV
-176 AKQGFEVVTAPNSA
+176 TKQGFEVVTAPNA
-190 QGRRQLAARR
+190 TQARRQLDGRR

-216 TLLPQMLRDFPES
+216 ALLPQMLRDYPES

-260 LQRLRELLERNLEK
+260 LHRLRELLERNLEK
-274 QRLRQE
+274 QRLRAE
-280 RQSLLARL
+280 RQSLVARL
-288 KESNRYLMRQHAAL
+288 KDSNRYLMRQHAAL
-302 RLADEEILQVNRQL
+302 RRADEEILQVNRQL
-316 EQSNRYKSEFL
+316 EQSSRYKSEFL

-337 LNAILG
+337 LNAVMG
-343 FSEILLDPTMGLTGG
+343 FSEILLDASMNLTAG

-391 MELKTEELQVG
+391 MELHAEDMSLA
-402 DVLQEVTAILEPM
+402 DALQEVTAILEPM

-422 LTTLGVTEAGVIKA
+422 LTMIGAAEAGVIKA

-448 LSNAVKFTPAPGHI
+448 LSNAVKFTPAPGRI
-462 TLTVKDAPEQLMI
+462 TVTVKDSPEQLTV

-483 IKPEDLPKLFREF
+483 MKEEDLPKLFREF

-515 LCRRFVQMHGGR
+515 LCRRFVEMHGGR
-527 IWAESQFGK
+527 IWAESHFGK
-536 GSAFTFTIPRESR
+536 GSTFTFTIPREPR
-549 GSAAAP
+549 LAAEA
-555 PPVEESQTVETME
+555 PVEEAAQTVESME
-568 LPLALVIEDDPAS
+568 LPLVLVVEDDPAS

-593 FRVAHAR
+593 FRVAHAA
-600 DGDEAVRKAM
+600 DGNEAVRKAM
-610 EILPDLLVMETV
+610 EILPDLIVIETV
-622 LPAKDGWQ
+622 LPVKDGWQ
-630 VLQELRGRA
+630 VLQELRARA

-645 VLVCSVTRNQAL
+645 VLVCSVTRNQQL
-657 MDQFGVLGY
+657 MTEFGVVGY

-675 MQDELRRI
+675 MQDELRRV

-693 VRILLVHRDRR
+693 VRVLLVHRERR
-704 ALAPLATALVE
+704 ALAPIAAALVE

-741 LLAPAEPE
+741 VLAPPEPE

-755 GLPGQPALI
+755 GLPGQPALL
-764 AAGELSP
+764 ALGEVSP
-771 RVPATAWSGVIPSGL
+771 RVPATAWSAVIPSGL
-786 SEPDAVLRAIKGLD
+786 SQPDVVLHAIKELD
-800 IVQRRRRT
+800 VVQRRRRT
-808 GRDRRQGFDRR
+808 GRDRRQGLDRR

>member
-1 MSKPGTTPAFP
+1 MSELSSA
-12 TPGSGRRILVADD
+12 RRLLVADD
-25 DPERLS
+25 DPERLQAL
-31 VIRER
+31 VAR
-36 LQREGFSVIGA
+36 LQREGFDVLSA

-53 LDRAREEI
+53 LDRAREEL
-61 PDAIVLNLLLR
+61 PDAIILNLLLR

-95 LTAGVHVD
+95 LMAGVHVD
-103 ADEGMRA
+103 ADEGKRA

-118 VSDLGPLS
+118 LTDLGPLS

-133 AAGQDLV
+133 GSDQDLV
-140 QAVRSLLGAEP
+140 QAVRGLLGAEP
-151 EFEQR
+151 EQEVR
-156 PILLAID
+156 PVLLAID
-163 DDPDNRAFLSKAV
+163 DDPDNRAFLTKAV
-176 AKQGFEVVTAPNSA
+176 QRQGFDAVTAPNA
-190 QGRRQLAARR
+190 TQARRQLDGRR

-216 TLLPQMLRDFPES
+216 SLLPQMLRDFPES

-260 LQRLRELLERNLEK
+260 LHRLRELLERNLEK
-274 QRLRQE
+274 QRLRAE
-280 RQSLLARL
+280 RQSLVARL
-288 KESNRYLMRQHAAL
+288 KDSNRYLMRQHAAL
-302 RLADEEILQVNRQL
+302 RRADEEILQVNRQL
-316 EQSNRYKSEFL
+316 EQSSRYKSEFL

-337 LNAILG
+337 LNAIMG
-343 FSEILLDPTMGLTGG
+343 FSEILLDLTMNLTAG

-391 MELKTEELQVG
+391 MDLHPEEMPVMEA
-402 DVLQEVTAILEPM
+402 LQEITAILDPM

-422 LTTLGVTEAGVIKA
+422 LRTVGAADAGVIKA

-448 LSNAVKFTPAPGHI
+448 LSNAVKFTPAPGTI
-462 TLTVKDAPEQLMI
+462 TVSVKDSPEQLTV
-475 SVHDTGIG
+475 SVEDTGIG
-483 IKPEDLPKLFREF
+483 MKAEDLPKLFREF

-515 LCRRFVQMHGGR
+515 LCRRFVEMHGGR

-536 GSAFTFTIPRESR
+536 GSIFTFTIPRER
-549 GSAAAP
+549 RPTAVT
-555 PPVEESQTVETME
+555 PVEEAAPTLETME

-593 FRVAHAR
+593 FRVAHAF
-600 DGDEAVRKAM
+600 DGEQAVRKAM

-622 LPAKDGWQ
+622 LPVKDGWQ
-630 VLQELRGRA
+630 VLQELRARA

-657 MDQFGVLGY
+657 MDQFGVAGY
-666 VAKPWATKT
+666 VAKPWATQT

-683 GQGIKRRRDR
+683 GQGISRRRDR
-693 VRILLVHRDRR
+693 VRVLLVHRDRR
-704 ALAPLATALVE
+704 ALASLAASLVE
-715 EGFEVFRAPGLQE
+715 EGFEVFRAPGLHE

-741 LLAPAEPE
+741 VLAPAEPE
-749 WVLGLR
+749 WVVGLR
-755 GLPGQPALI
+755 GLPGQPALL
-764 AAGELSP
+764 ALGEVSP
-771 RVPATAWSGVIPSGL
+771 RVPATAWSAVIPSGL

-808 GRDRRQGFDRR
+808 GRDRRQGIDRR

>member
-1 MSKPGTTPAFP
+1 MSDQPTMRASLPG
-12 TPGSGRRILVADD
+12 GGRRILVADD
-25 DPERLS
+25 DLERLNA
-31 VIRER
+31 IAAQ
-36 LQREGFSVIGA
+36 LQREGFLVIQA

-53 LDRAREEI
+53 LDRAREEP
-61 PDAIVLNLLLR
+61 PDAIILNLLLR

-78 VCEIL
+78 VTEIL

-103 ADEGMRA
+103 ADEGKRA

-118 VSDLGPLS
+118 LGDLGLLS
-126 TGSGREL
+126 TGAGREL
-133 AAGQDLV
+133 GAGQDLIQAV
-140 QAVRSLLGAEP
+140 QALLGAEP
-151 EFEQR
+151 ESDPR

-163 DDPDNRAFLSKAV
+163 DDPDNRAFLTKAV
-176 AKQGFEVVTAPNSA
+176 SRQGFEVVTAPNA
-190 QGRRQLAARR
+190 TQGRRQLDGRR

-216 TLLPQMLRDFPES
+216 TLLPQMLRDYPES

-274 QRLRQE
+274 QRLRAE
-280 RQSLLARL
+280 RQSLVARL
-288 KESNRYLMRQHAAL
+288 KDSNRYLMRQHAAL
-302 RLADEEILQVNRQL
+302 RRADEEILQVNRQL

-343 FSEILLDPTMGLTGG
+343 FSEILLDPTMNLTTG

-391 MELKTEELQVG
+391 MELHTEELQVAE
-402 DVLQEVTAILEPM
+402 VLQEVTAILEPM
-415 ARQQGLQ
+415 ARQQGLR
-422 LTTLGVTEAGVIKA
+422 LTTIGATEAGVIKA
-436 DRSKFKQVLYNL
+436 DRSKVKQVLYNL

-462 TLTVKDAPEQLMI
+462 TLTVKDTDEQLTI
-475 SVHDTGIG
+475 AVKDTGIG

-536 GSAFTFTIPRESR
+536 GSIFTFTIPREPR
-549 GSAAAP
+549 VVPAE
-555 PPVEESQTVETME
+555 VLTDEEAQPAETME
-568 LPLALVIEDDPAS
+568 LPLALVVEDDPAS

-593 FRVAHAR
+593 FRVAHAA

-630 VLQELRGRA
+630 VLQELRARA

-645 VLVCSVTRNQAL
+645 VLVCSVTKNSAL
-657 MDQFGVLGY
+657 MEQYGVAGF

-683 GQGIKRRRDR
+683 SQGVKRRRDR
-693 VRILLVHRDRR
+693 VRVLVVHRDRR
-704 ALAPLATALVE
+704 ALAPLAAALVE

-741 LLAPAEPE
+741 ALAPPEPE

-755 GLPGQPALI
+755 GLPAQPALL
-764 AAGELSP
+764 ALGEVSP

-786 SEPDAVLRAIKGLD
+786 SQPDAVLHAIKGLD

-808 GRDRRQGFDRR
+808 GRDRRQGLDRR

>member
-1 MSKPGTTPAFP
+1 MTEQAGT
-12 TPGSGRRILVADD
+12 RRILVADD
-25 DPERLS
+25 DPERLKAL
-31 VIRER
+31 VER
-36 LQREGFSVIGA
+36 LQREGFQVLTA

-53 LDRAREEI
+53 LDRAREEL

-95 LTAGVHVD
+95 LIAGVHVD
-103 ADEGMRA
+103 ADEGKRA

-118 VSDLGPLS
+118 LSDLGPLS

-133 AAGQDLV
+133 GAGQDLI
-140 QAVRSLLGAEP
+140 QAVRTLLGAEP
-151 EFEQR
+151 ELELR

-163 DDPDNRAFLSKAV
+163 DDPDNRAFLTKAV
-176 AKQGFEVVTAPNSA
+176 SKQGFEVVTAPNA
-190 QGRRQLAARR
+190 TQARRQLDGRR

-216 TLLPQMLRDFPES
+216 ALLPQMLRDFPDA

-274 QRLRQE
+274 QRLRAE
-280 RQSLLARL
+280 RQSLVARL
-288 KESNRYLMRQHAAL
+288 KDSNRYLMRQHAAL
-302 RLADEEILQVNRQL
+302 RRADEEILQVNRQL

-343 FSEILLDPTMGLTGG
+343 FSEILLDLTMNLTPG

-391 MELKTEELQVG
+391 MELKAEDLRVSEA
-402 DVLQEVTAILEPM
+402 LQEVTAILEPM

-422 LTTLGVTEAGVIKA
+422 LITIGAVEASVIKA

-448 LSNAVKFTPAPGHI
+448 LSNAVKFTPPPGQI
-462 TLTVKDAPEQLMI
+462 TITVKDAPDQLTV
-475 SVHDTGIG
+475 SVQDTGIG
-483 IKPEDLPKLFREF
+483 MKGEDLPKLFREF

-527 IWAESQFGK
+527 IWAESKFGK
-536 GSAFTFTIPRESR
+536 GSTFTFTIPREPR
-549 GSAAAP
+549 PAPEVAADDPA
-555 PPVEESQTVETME
+555 QTVESME
-568 LPLALVIEDDPAS
+568 LPLALVVEDDPAS

-610 EILPDLLVMETV
+610 EILPDLVVMETV
-622 LPAKDGWQ
+622 LPVKDGWQ
-630 VLQELRGRA
+630 VLQELRTRA

-645 VLVCSVTRNQAL
+645 VLVCSVTRNEPL
-657 MDQFGVLGY
+657 MAEFGVVGY

-675 MQDELRRI
+675 MQDELRRV

-693 VRILLVHRDRR
+693 VRVLIVHRERK
-704 ALAPLATALVE
+704 ALAPLAAALVE

-741 LLAPAEPE
+741 VLAPPEPE

-755 GLPGQPALI
+755 GLPGQPALL
-764 AAGELSP
+764 ALGEVSP
-771 RVPATAWSGVIPSGL
+771 RVPATAWSGVIPTGL
-786 SEPDAVLRAIKGLD
+786 VEPDAVLHAIKELD

-808 GRDRRQGFDRR
+808 GRDRRQGLDRR

>member
-1 MSKPGTTPAFP
+1 MSEQRP
-12 TPGSGRRILVADD
+12 RRILVAED
-25 DPERLS
+25 DPERLKAL
-31 VIRER
+31 VER
-36 LQREGFSVIGA
+36 LQQEGFFVLSA

-53 LDRAREEI
+53 LDRAREEV

-95 LTAGVHVD
+95 LMAGVHVD
-103 ADEGMRA
+103 PDEGQRA

-118 VSDLGPLS
+118 LSDLGPLS
-126 TGSGREL
+126 TADGRDL
-133 AAGQDLV
+133 GGGQDMV
-140 QAVRSLLGAEP
+140 QALRTLLGNEP
-151 EFEQR
+151 ELELR
-156 PILLAID
+156 PVLLAID
-163 DDPDNRAFLSKAV
+163 DDPDNRAFLTKAV
-176 AKQGFEVVTAPNSA
+176 GKHGFDVVSA
-190 QGRRQLAARR
+190 SNARDALRQLDSRR
-200 PALIFLDVQMP
+200 PALIFLDIQMP

-216 TLLPQMLRDFPES
+216 TLLPQMLRDFPEA

-260 LQRLRELLERNLEK
+260 LQRLRELLDRNLDK
-274 QRLRQE
+274 QRLRAE
-280 RQSLLARL
+280 RQGLVSRL
-288 KESNRYLMRQHAAL
+288 KDSNRYLMRQHAAL
-302 RLADEEILQVNRQL
+302 RQADEEILQVNRQL
-316 EQSNRYKSEFL
+316 EKSNRYKSEFL

-343 FSEILLDPTMGLTGG
+343 FSEILLDVTMNLTSG

-380 ILDLAKIEAGK
+380 ILDLAKVEAGK
-391 MELKTEELQVG
+391 MELHPEPLQVV
-402 DVLQEVTAILEPM
+402 DALHEVTAILEPM

-422 LTTLGVTEAGVIKA
+422 LSTMGTAEPVPA

-448 LSNAVKFTPAPGHI
+448 LSNAIKFTPPPGKI
-462 TLTVKDAPEQLMI
+462 TVAIKDTPEQI
-475 SVHDTGIG
+475 VVSVHDTGIG
-483 IKPEDLPKLFREF
+483 MKPEDLPKLFREF

-515 LCRRFVQMHGGR
+515 LCRRFVEMHGGR
-527 IWAESQFGK
+527 IWAESQFGT
-536 GSAFTFTIPRESR
+536 GSTFTFTIPREAR
-549 GSAAAP
+549 PAADPALEP
-555 PPVEESQTVETME
+555 PPQTPGIDTMD
-568 LPLALVIEDDPAS
+568 LPLALVVEDDPNS
-581 SQRMTAEIQGVG
+581 SQRLTAEIQGVG
-593 FRVAHAR
+593 FRVAHAI
-600 DGDEAVRKAM
+600 DGEEAVRKAM
-610 EILPDLLVMETV
+610 EILPDLVVMETV
-622 LPAKDGWQ
+622 LPKRDGWQ

-645 VLVCSVTRNQAL
+645 VLVCSVTRNDEL
-657 MDQFGVLGY
+657 MEQFGVLGY

-675 MQDELRRI
+675 LQDELRRL

-693 VRILLVHRDRR
+693 VRVLLVHRDRR
-704 ALAPLATALVE
+704 ALAPLAAALVE
-715 EGFEVFRAPGLQE
+715 EGFEVFRAPGLRE

-741 LLAPAEPE
+741 LLAPPEPE
-749 WVLGLR
+749 WVVGLR
-755 GLPGQPALI
+755 GLSGQPALV
-764 AAGELSP
+764 ALGEVSP
-771 RVPATAWSGVIPSGL
+771 RVPATAWSAVIPTGL
-786 SEPDAVLRAIKGLD
+786 SQPDAVLHAIKGLE

-808 GRDRRQGFDRR
+808 GRERRQGTDRR

>member
-1 MSKPGTTPAFP
+1 MSEPAGSP
-12 TPGSGRRILVADD
+12 AYPAPLSGRRILVAED

-31 VIRER
+31 AIRER
-36 LQREGFSVIGA
+36 LQGEGFTVIAA

-53 LDRAREEI
+53 LDRAREEL
-61 PDAIVLNLLLR
+61 PDAIILNLLLR

-103 ADEGMRA
+103 ADEGKRA

-118 VSDLGPLS
+118 LGDVGPLS

-140 QAVRSLLGAEP
+140 QAVRGLLGAEP
-151 EFEQR
+151 ELEPK

-176 AKQGFEVVTAPNSA
+176 ARQGFDVVTAPNA
-190 QGRRQLAARR
+190 THARRLLAGRR

-216 TLLPQMLRDFPES
+216 MLLPQMLRDFPES

-302 RLADEEILQVNRQL
+302 RRADEEILQVNRQL

-343 FSEILLDPTMGLTGG
+343 FSEILLDLTMNLTSG
-358 ERTEFLRNIHS
+358 ERTEFMRNIHS

-391 MELKTEELQVG
+391 MDLKPEELGVAEMVQKVS
-402 DVLQEVTAILEPM
+402 AILEPM

-422 LTTLGVTEAGVIKA
+422 LTTVGVAEAGLIQA
-436 DRSKFKQVLYNL
+436 DR
-448 LSNAVKFTPAPGHI
+448 
-462 TLTVKDAPEQLMI
+462 
-475 SVHDTGIG
+475 
-483 IKPEDLPKLFREF
+483 
-496 EQIDGS
+496 
-502 YTRRYQGTGLGLA
+502 
-515 LCRRFVQMHGGR
+515 
-527 IWAESQFGK
+527 
-536 GSAFTFTIPRESR
+536 
-549 GSAAAP
+549 
-555 PPVEESQTVETME
+555 
-568 LPLALVIEDDPAS
+568 
-581 SQRMTAEIQGVG
+581 
-593 FRVAHAR
+593 
-600 DGDEAVRKAM
+600 
-610 EILPDLLVMETV
+610 
-622 LPAKDGWQ
+622 
-630 VLQELRGRA
+630 
-639 ATADVP
+639 
-645 VLVCSVTRNQAL
+645 
-657 MDQFGVLGY
+657 
-666 VAKPWATKT
+666 
-675 MQDELRRI
+675 
-683 GQGIKRRRDR
+683 
-693 VRILLVHRDRR
+693 
-704 ALAPLATALVE
+704 
-715 EGFEVFRAPGLQE
+715 
-728 ALEKARAA
+728 
-736 APDVV
+736 
-741 LLAPAEPE
+741 
-749 WVLGLR
+749 
-755 GLPGQPALI
+755 
-764 AAGELSP
+764 
-771 RVPATAWSGVIPSGL
+771 
-786 SEPDAVLRAIKGLD
+786 
-800 IVQRRRRT
+800 
-808 GRDRRQGFDRR
+808 
-819 R
+819 

>member
-1 MSKPGTTPAFP
+1 M
-12 TPGSGRRILVADD
+12 
-25 DPERLS
+25 
-31 VIRER
+31 
-36 LQREGFSVIGA
+36 
-47 QDGLEA
+47 
-53 LDRAREEI
+53 
-61 PDAIVLNLLLR
+61 PDAIILNLLLR

-95 LTAGVHVD
+95 LMAGVHVD
-103 ADEGMRA
+103 ADEGKRA

-118 VSDLGPLS
+118 LTDLGPLS

-133 AAGQDLV
+133 GSDQDLV
-140 QAVRSLLGAEP
+140 QAVRGLLGAEP
-151 EFEQR
+151 EQEVR
-156 PILLAID
+156 PVLLAID
-163 DDPDNRAFLSKAV
+163 DDPDNRAFLTKAV
-176 AKQGFEVVTAPNSA
+176 QRQGFDAVTAPNA
-190 QGRRQLAARR
+190 TQARRQLDGRR

-216 TLLPQMLRDFPES
+216 SLLPQMLRDFPES

-260 LQRLRELLERNLEK
+260 LHRLRELLERNLEK
-274 QRLRQE
+274 QRLRAE
-280 RQSLLARL
+280 RQSLVARL
-288 KESNRYLMRQHAAL
+288 KDSNRYLMRQHAAL
-302 RLADEEILQVNRQL
+302 RRADEEILQVNRQL
-316 EQSNRYKSEFL
+316 EQSSRYKSEFL

-337 LNAILG
+337 LNAIMG
-343 FSEILLDPTMGLTGG
+343 FSEILLDLTMNLTAG

-391 MELKTEELQVG
+391 MDLHPEEMPVMEA
-402 DVLQEVTAILEPM
+402 LQEITAMLDPM

-422 LTTLGVTEAGVIKA
+422 LRTVGAADAGVIKA

-448 LSNAVKFTPAPGHI
+448 LSNAVKFTPAPGTI
-462 TLTVKDAPEQLMI
+462 TVSVKDSPEQLTV
-475 SVHDTGIG
+475 SVEDTGIG
-483 IKPEDLPKLFREF
+483 MKAEDLPKLFREF

-515 LCRRFVQMHGGR
+515 LCRRFVEMHGGR

-536 GSAFTFTIPRESR
+536 GSIFTFTIPRER
-549 GSAAAP
+549 RPAAAP
-555 PPVEESQTVETME
+555 PVEEAAPTLETME

-593 FRVAHAR
+593 FRVAHAF
-600 DGDEAVRKAM
+600 DGEQAVRKAM

-622 LPAKDGWQ
+622 LPVKDGWQ
-630 VLQELRGRA
+630 VLQELRARA

-657 MDQFGVLGY
+657 MDQFGVAGY
-666 VAKPWATKT
+666 VAKPWATQT

-683 GQGIKRRRDR
+683 GQGISRRRDR
-693 VRILLVHRDRR
+693 VRVLLVHRDRR
-704 ALAPLATALVE
+704 ALASLAASLVE

-741 LLAPAEPE
+741 VLAPAEPE
-749 WVLGLR
+749 WVVGLR
-755 GLPGQPALI
+755 GLPGQPALL
-764 AAGELSP
+764 ALGEVSP
-771 RVPATAWSGVIPSGL
+771 RVPATAWSAVIPSGL

-808 GRDRRQGFDRR
+808 GRDRRQGIDRR

>member
-1 MSKPGTTPAFP
+1 VSEQGTP
-12 TPGSGRRILVADD
+12 RRILIADD
-25 DPERLS
+25 DPERLRTS
-31 VIRER
+31 VER
-36 LQREGFSVIGA
+36 LQHEGFNVLSA

-53 LDRAREEI
+53 LDRAREEL
-61 PDAIVLNLLLR
+61 PDAIILNLLLR

-103 ADEGMRA
+103 ADEGQRA

-118 VSDLGPLS
+118 LSDLSPLS

-133 AAGQDLV
+133 GAGQDLV
-140 QAVRSLLGAEP
+140 QAVRTMLGGEP
-151 EFEQR
+151 ELEER

-163 DDPDNRAFLSKAV
+163 DDPDNRAFLTKAV
-176 AKQGFEVVTAPNSA
+176 SKQGFEVVTAPNA
-190 QGRRQLAARR
+190 TQARRQLDGRR

-216 TLLPQMLRDFPES
+216 TLLPQMLRDYPES

-260 LQRLRELLERNLEK
+260 LQRLRVLLERNLEK
-274 QRLRQE
+274 QRLRAE
-280 RQSLLARL
+280 RQSLVERL
-288 KESNRYLMRQHAAL
+288 KDSNRYLMRQHAAL
-302 RLADEEILQVNRQL
+302 RRADEEILQINRQL

-337 LNAILG
+337 LNAVLG
-343 FSEILLDPTMGLTGG
+343 FSEILLDTTMNLTSG

-391 MELKTEELQVG
+391 MELKAEEMPVAEA
-402 DVLQEVTAILEPM
+402 LQEVTSILEPM

-422 LTTLGVTEAGVIKA
+422 LTMIGLSDVGAIKA

-448 LSNAVKFTPAPGHI
+448 LSNAVKFTPPPGQI
-462 TLTVKDAPEQLMI
+462 TLTVKDSPEHLMV

-483 IKPEDLPKLFREF
+483 MKEEDLPKLFREF

-515 LCRRFVQMHGGR
+515 LCRRFVEMHGGR

-536 GSAFTFTIPRESR
+536 GSTFTFTIPRDPR
-549 GSAAAP
+549 QAAVTPTPAD
-555 PPVEESQTVETME
+555 EAQTVESME
-568 LPLALVIEDDPAS
+568 LPLVLVVEDDPAS
-581 SQRMTAEIQGVG
+581 SQRLTAEIQGVG
-593 FRVAHAR
+593 FRVAHAA
-600 DGDEAVRKAM
+600 DGNEAVRKAM
-610 EILPDLLVMETV
+610 EILPDLVVMETV
-622 LPAKDGWQ
+622 LPVKDGWQ
-630 VLQELRGRA
+630 VLQELRARA

-645 VLVCSVTRNQAL
+645 VLVCSVTKNQQL
-657 MDQFGVLGY
+657 MTDFGVVGY

-675 MQDELRRI
+675 MQDELRRV

-693 VRILLVHRDRR
+693 VRVLLVHRDRR
-704 ALAPLATALVE
+704 ALAPLAAALVE

-741 LLAPAEPE
+741 ALAPPEPE

-755 GLPGQPALI
+755 GLPGQPALV
-764 AAGELSP
+764 ALGEVSP
-771 RVPATAWSGVIPSGL
+771 RVPATAWSAVIPNGL
-786 SEPDAVLRAIKGLD
+786 SQPDDVLHAIKGLD

-808 GRDRRQGFDRR
+808 GRDRRQGLDRR

>member
-1 MSKPGTTPAFP
+1 MSEQGTP
-12 TPGSGRRILVADD
+12 RRILIADD
-25 DPERLS
+25 DPDRLRSS
-31 VIRER
+31 VER
-36 LQREGFSVIGA
+36 LQQEGFTVLSA

-53 LDRAREEI
+53 LDRAREEL
-61 PDAIVLNLLLR
+61 PDAIILNLLLR

-103 ADEGMRA
+103 ADEGQRA

-118 VSDLGPLS
+118 LSDLSPLS
-126 TGSGREL
+126 TGTGREL
-133 AAGQDLV
+133 GSQDLV
-140 QAVRSLLGAEP
+140 QAVRTMLGAEP
-151 EFEQR
+151 ELEER

-163 DDPDNRAFLSKAV
+163 DDPDNRAFLTKAV
-176 AKQGFEVVTAPNSA
+176 VKQGFEVVTAPNA
-190 QGRRQLAARR
+190 TQARRQLDGRR

-216 TLLPQMLRDFPES
+216 ALLPQMLRDYPES

-260 LQRLRELLERNLEK
+260 LQRLRALLERNLDK
-274 QRLRQE
+274 QRLRAE
-280 RQSLLARL
+280 RQSLVARL
-288 KESNRYLMRQHAAL
+288 KDSNRYLMRQHAAL
-302 RLADEEILQVNRQL
+302 RRADEEILQINRQL

-337 LNAILG
+337 LNAVLG
-343 FSEILLDPTMGLTGG
+343 FSEILLDATMNLTSG
-358 ERTEFLRNIHS
+358 ERIEFLRNIHS

-391 MELKTEELQVG
+391 MELHAEEMPVAEA
-402 DVLQEVTAILEPM
+402 LQEVTSILEPM

-422 LTTLGVTEAGVIKA
+422 LIMAGTADLGVIKA

-448 LSNAVKFTPAPGHI
+448 LSNAVKFTPPPGQI
-462 TLTVKDAPEQLMI
+462 TVTVKDSSEQLTV

-483 IKPEDLPKLFREF
+483 MKEEDLPKLFREF

-515 LCRRFVQMHGGR
+515 LCRRFVEMHGGR
-527 IWAESQFGK
+527 IWAESHFGK
-536 GSAFTFTIPRESR
+536 GSTFTFTIPRDPRIAPATEPSLDEAQTAES
-549 GSAAAP
+549 
-555 PPVEESQTVETME
+555 ME
-568 LPLALVIEDDPAS
+568 LPLVLVVEDDPAS
-581 SQRMTAEIQGVG
+581 SQRLTAEIQGVG
-593 FRVAHAR
+593 FRVAHAL
-600 DGDEAVRKAM
+600 DGNEAVRKAM
-610 EILPDLLVMETV
+610 EILPDLIVIETV
-622 LPAKDGWQ
+622 LPVKDGWQ
-630 VLQELRGRA
+630 VLTELRARA

-645 VLVCSVTRNQAL
+645 VLVCSVTRNQQL
-657 MDQFGVLGY
+657 MTEFGVVGY

-675 MQDELRRI
+675 MQDELRRV
-683 GQGIKRRRDR
+683 GLGIKRRRDR
-693 VRILLVHRDRR
+693 VRVLLVHRERR
-704 ALAPLATALVE
+704 ALAPLAAGLVE

-741 LLAPAEPE
+741 VLAPPEPE

-755 GLPGQPALI
+755 GLPGQPALL
-764 AAGELSP
+764 ALGEVSP
-771 RVPATAWSGVIPSGL
+771 RVPATAWSAVIPTGL
-786 SEPDAVLRAIKGLD
+786 SEPDAVLHAIKGLD

-808 GRDRRQGFDRR
+808 GRDRRQGLDRR

>member
-1 MSKPGTTPAFP
+1 VTEPIGT
-12 TPGSGRRILVADD
+12 RRILIAED
-25 DPERLS
+25 DPERLKAI
-31 VIRER
+31 VER
-36 LQREGFSVIGA
+36 LQREGFHVLTA

-53 LDRAREEI
+53 LDRAREEL

-95 LTAGVHVD
+95 LAAGVHVD
-103 ADEGMRA
+103 ADEGQRA

-118 VSDLGPLS
+118 LSDLGPLS

-133 AAGQDLV
+133 GAGQDLV
-140 QAVRSLLGAEP
+140 EAIRTLLGTEP
-151 EFEQR
+151 ELEQR

-163 DDPDNRAFLSKAV
+163 DDPDNRAFLTKAV
-176 AKQGFEVVTAPNSA
+176 SRQGFEVVTAPNA
-190 QGRRQLAARR
+190 TQARRQLDGRR

-216 TLLPQMLRDFPES
+216 ALLPQMLRDFPDA

-274 QRLRQE
+274 QRLRAE
-280 RQSLLARL
+280 RQSLVARL
-288 KESNRYLMRQHAAL
+288 KDSNRYLMRQHAAL
-302 RLADEEILQVNRQL
+302 RRADEEILQVNRQL

-343 FSEILLDPTMGLTGG
+343 FSEILLDVTMNLTPG

-391 MELKTEELQVG
+391 MELKAEEMRVAEA
-402 DVLQEVTAILEPM
+402 LQEVTAILEPM

-422 LTTLGVTEAGVIKA
+422 LTVIGATEAGVIKA

-448 LSNAVKFTPAPGHI
+448 LSNAVKFTPPPGQI
-462 TLTVKDAPEQLMI
+462 TITVKDAPDQLTV
-475 SVHDTGIG
+475 SVQDTGIG
-483 IKPEDLPKLFREF
+483 MKGEDLPKLFREF

-527 IWAESQFGK
+527 IWAEGKFGK
-536 GSAFTFTIPRESR
+536 GSTFTFTIPREPR
-549 GSAAAP
+549 PPLEAPAEEAAQTA
-555 PPVEESQTVETME
+555 ESME
-568 LPLALVIEDDPAS
+568 LPLALVVEDDPAS

-610 EILPDLLVMETV
+610 EILPDLVVMETV
-622 LPAKDGWQ
+622 LPVKDGWQ
-630 VLQELRGRA
+630 VLQELRARA

-645 VLVCSVTRNQAL
+645 VLVCSVTRNEPL
-657 MDQFGVLGY
+657 MAEYGVVGY

-675 MQDELRRI
+675 MQDELRRV

-693 VRILLVHRDRR
+693 VRVLLVHRERK
-704 ALAPLATALVE
+704 ALAPLAAALVE

-741 LLAPAEPE
+741 LLAPPEPE

-755 GLPGQPALI
+755 GLPGQPALV
-764 AAGELSP
+764 ALGEVSP
-771 RVPATAWSGVIPSGL
+771 RVPATAWSAVIPSGL
-786 SEPDAVLRAIKGLD
+786 SQPDAVLHAIKELD

>member
-1 MSKPGTTPAFP
+1 VSEQGTP
-12 TPGSGRRILVADD
+12 RRILIADD
-25 DPERLS
+25 DPDRLRTS
-31 VIRER
+31 VER
-36 LQREGFSVIGA
+36 LQQEGFTVLSA

-53 LDRAREEI
+53 LDRAREEL
-61 PDAIVLNLLLR
+61 PDAIILNLLLR

-103 ADEGMRA
+103 ADEGQRA

-118 VSDLGPLS
+118 LSDLSPLS
-126 TGSGREL
+126 TGTGREL
-133 AAGQDLV
+133 GSQDLV
-140 QAVRSLLGAEP
+140 QAVRTMLGAEP
-151 EFEQR
+151 ELEER
-156 PILLAID
+156 PILVAID
-163 DDPDNRAFLSKAV
+163 DDPDNRAFLTKAV
-176 AKQGFEVVTAPNSA
+176 AKQGFEVVTAPNA
-190 QGRRQLAARR
+190 TQARRQLDGRR

-216 TLLPQMLRDFPES
+216 ALLPQMLRDYPES

-260 LQRLRELLERNLEK
+260 LQRLRALLERNLDK
-274 QRLRQE
+274 QRLRAE
-280 RQSLLARL
+280 RQSLVARL
-288 KESNRYLMRQHAAL
+288 KDSNRYLMRQHAAL
-302 RLADEEILQVNRQL
+302 RRADEEILQINRQL

-337 LNAILG
+337 LNAVLG
-343 FSEILLDPTMGLTGG
+343 FSEILLDATMNLTSG

-391 MELKTEELQVG
+391 MELHAEEMPVAEA
-402 DVLQEVTAILEPM
+402 LQEVTSILEPM

-422 LTTLGVTEAGVIKA
+422 LIVAGLAGVSVIKA

-448 LSNAVKFTPAPGHI
+448 LSNAVKFTPPPGQI
-462 TLTVKDAPEQLMI
+462 TVTVKDSPEQLTV

-483 IKPEDLPKLFREF
+483 MKEEDLPKLFREF

-515 LCRRFVQMHGGR
+515 LCRRFVEMHGGR
-527 IWAESQFGK
+527 IWAESHFGQ
-536 GSAFTFTIPRESR
+536 GSTFTFTIPRDAR
-549 GSAAAP
+549 LGAATEPSVDEA
-555 PPVEESQTVETME
+555 QTVESME
-568 LPLALVIEDDPAS
+568 LPLVLVVEDDPAS
-581 SQRMTAEIQGVG
+581 SQRLTAEIQGVG
-593 FRVAHAR
+593 FRVAHAV
-600 DGDEAVRKAM
+600 DGNEAVRKAM
-610 EILPDLLVMETV
+610 EILPDLIVIETV
-622 LPAKDGWQ
+622 LPVKDGWQ
-630 VLQELRGRA
+630 VLTELRARA

-645 VLVCSVTRNQAL
+645 VLVCSVTKNQQL
-657 MDQFGVLGY
+657 MTEFGVVGY

-675 MQDELRRI
+675 MQDELRRV
-683 GQGIKRRRDR
+683 GLGIKRRRDR
-693 VRILLVHRDRR
+693 VRVLLVHRDRR
-704 ALAPLATALVE
+704 ALAPLAAALVE

-741 LLAPAEPE
+741 VLAPPEPE

-755 GLPGQPALI
+755 GLPGQPALL
-764 AAGELSP
+764 ALGEVSP
-771 RVPATAWSGVIPSGL
+771 RVPATAWSAVIPTGL
-786 SEPDAVLRAIKGLD
+786 SEPDAVLHAIKGLD

-808 GRDRRQGFDRR
+808 GRDRRQGLDRR

>member
-1 MSKPGTTPAFP
+1 MSELSST
-12 TPGSGRRILVADD
+12 RRILVADD
-25 DPERLS
+25 DPERLQAL
-31 VIRER
+31 VAR
-36 LQREGFSVIGA
+36 LQREGFDVLSA

-53 LDRAREEI
+53 LDQAREEL
-61 PDAIVLNLLLR
+61 PDAIILNLLLR

-95 LTAGVHVD
+95 LMAGVHVD
-103 ADEGMRA
+103 ADEGKRA

-118 VSDLGPLS
+118 LTDLGPLS

-133 AAGQDLV
+133 GSDQDLV
-140 QAVRSLLGAEP
+140 QAVRGLLGAEP
-151 EFEQR
+151 ELEVR
-156 PILLAID
+156 PVLLAID
-163 DDPDNRAFLSKAV
+163 DDPDNRAFLTKAV
-176 AKQGFEVVTAPNSA
+176 SRQGFDAVTAPNA
-190 QGRRQLAARR
+190 TQARRQLDGRR

-216 TLLPQMLRDFPES
+216 SLLPQMLRDFPES

-260 LQRLRELLERNLEK
+260 LHRLRELLERNLEK
-274 QRLRQE
+274 QRLRAE
-280 RQSLLARL
+280 RQSLVARL
-288 KESNRYLMRQHAAL
+288 KDSNRYLMRQHAAL
-302 RLADEEILQVNRQL
+302 RRADEEILQVNRQL
-316 EQSNRYKSEFL
+316 EQSSRYKSEFL

-337 LNAILG
+337 LNAIMG
-343 FSEILLDPTMGLTGG
+343 FSEILLDLTMNLTAG

-391 MELKTEELQVG
+391 MDLHPEEMPVMAA
-402 DVLQEVTAILEPM
+402 LQEITAILDPM

-422 LTTLGVTEAGVIKA
+422 LRTVGAVDAGVIKA

-448 LSNAVKFTPAPGHI
+448 LSNAVKFTPAPGTI
-462 TLTVKDAPEQLMI
+462 TVSVKDSPEQLTV
-475 SVHDTGIG
+475 SVEDTGIG
-483 IKPEDLPKLFREF
+483 MKPEDLPKLFREF

-515 LCRRFVQMHGGR
+515 LCRRFVEMHGGR

-536 GSAFTFTIPRESR
+536 GSIFTFTIPREPR
-549 GSAAAP
+549 PAAVS
-555 PPVEESQTVETME
+555 PVEEAAPTLETME

-593 FRVAHAR
+593 FRVAHAS
-600 DGDEAVRKAM
+600 DGEQAVRKAM

-622 LPAKDGWQ
+622 LPVKDGWQ
-630 VLQELRGRA
+630 VLQELRARA

-645 VLVCSVTRNQAL
+645 VLVCSVTRNQSL
-657 MDQFGVLGY
+657 MDQFGVAGY

-683 GQGIKRRRDR
+683 GQGISRRRDR
-693 VRILLVHRDRR
+693 VRVLLVHRDRR
-704 ALAPLATALVE
+704 ALATLAATLVE

-741 LLAPAEPE
+741 VLAPAEPE
-749 WVLGLR
+749 WVVGLR
-755 GLPGQPALI
+755 GLPGQPALL
-764 AAGELSP
+764 ALGEVSP
-771 RVPATAWSGVIPSGL
+771 RVPATAWSAVIPSGL
-786 SEPDAVLRAIKGLD
+786 SEPDVVLRAIKALD

-808 GRDRRQGFDRR
+808 GRDRRQGIDRR

>member
-1 MSKPGTTPAFP
+1 MSELSST
-12 TPGSGRRILVADD
+12 RRILVADD
-25 DPERLS
+25 DPERLQAL
-31 VIRER
+31 VGR
-36 LQREGFSVIGA
+36 LQREGFDVLSA

-53 LDRAREEI
+53 LDRAREDV
-61 PDAIVLNLLLR
+61 PDAIILNLLLR

-95 LTAGVHVD
+95 LMAGVHVD
-103 ADEGMRA
+103 ADEGKRA

-118 VSDLGPLS
+118 LTDLGPLS

-133 AAGQDLV
+133 GSDQDLV
-140 QAVRSLLGAEP
+140 QAVRGLLGAEP
-151 EFEQR
+151 EQEER
-156 PILLAID
+156 PVLLAID
-163 DDPDNRAFLSKAV
+163 DDPDNRAFLTKAV
-176 AKQGFEVVTAPNSA
+176 QRQGFDVVTAPNA
-190 QGRRQLAARR
+190 TQARRQLDGRR

-216 TLLPQMLRDFPES
+216 SLLPQMLRDFPES

-260 LQRLRELLERNLEK
+260 LHRLRELLERNLEK
-274 QRLRQE
+274 QRLRAE
-280 RQSLLARL
+280 RQSLVARL
-288 KESNRYLMRQHAAL
+288 KDSNRYLMRQHAAL
-302 RLADEEILQVNRQL
+302 RRADEEILQVNRQL
-316 EQSNRYKSEFL
+316 EQSSRYKSEFL

-337 LNAILG
+337 LNAIMG
-343 FSEILLDPTMGLTGG
+343 FSEILLDLTMNLTAG

-391 MELKTEELQVG
+391 MDLHPEEMPVMAA
-402 DVLQEVTAILEPM
+402 LQEITAILDPM

-422 LTTLGVTEAGVIKA
+422 LRTVGAVDAGVIKA

-448 LSNAVKFTPAPGHI
+448 LSNAVKFTPAPGTI
-462 TLTVKDAPEQLMI
+462 TVSVKDSPEQLTV
-475 SVHDTGIG
+475 SVEDTGIG
-483 IKPEDLPKLFREF
+483 MKPEDLPKLFREF

-515 LCRRFVQMHGGR
+515 LCRRFVEMHGGR

-536 GSAFTFTIPRESR
+536 GSIFTFTIPREPR
-549 GSAAAP
+549 PAAVS
-555 PPVEESQTVETME
+555 PVEEAAPTLETME

-593 FRVAHAR
+593 FRVAHAS
-600 DGDEAVRKAM
+600 DGEQAVRKAM

-622 LPAKDGWQ
+622 LPVKDGWQ
-630 VLQELRGRA
+630 VLQELRARA

-645 VLVCSVTRNQAL
+645 VLVCSVTRNQSL
-657 MDQFGVLGY
+657 MDQFGVAGY

-683 GQGIKRRRDR
+683 GQGINRRRDR
-693 VRILLVHRDRR
+693 VRVLLVHRDRR
-704 ALAPLATALVE
+704 ALATLAATLVE

-741 LLAPAEPE
+741 VLAPAEPE
-749 WVLGLR
+749 WVVGLR
-755 GLPGQPALI
+755 GLPGQPALL
-764 AAGELSP
+764 ALGEVSP
-771 RVPATAWSGVIPSGL
+771 RVPATAWSAVIPSGL
-786 SEPDAVLRAIKGLD
+786 SEPDVVLRAIKALD

-808 GRDRRQGFDRR
+808 GRDRRQGIDRR

>member
-1 MSKPGTTPAFP
+1 MSEQGTP
-12 TPGSGRRILVADD
+12 RRILIADD
-25 DPERLS
+25 DPERLRTS
-31 VIRER
+31 VER
-36 LQREGFSVIGA
+36 LQREGFTVLSA

-53 LDRAREEI
+53 LDRAREEL
-61 PDAIVLNLLLR
+61 PDAIILNLLLR

-103 ADEGMRA
+103 ADEGQRA

-118 VSDLGPLS
+118 LSDLSPLS

-133 AAGQDLV
+133 GANQDLV
-140 QAVRSLLGAEP
+140 QAVRTMLGAEP
-151 EFEQR
+151 ELEER

-163 DDPDNRAFLSKAV
+163 DDPDNRAFLTKAV
-176 AKQGFEVVTAPNSA
+176 GKQGFDVVTAPNA
-190 QGRRQLAARR
+190 TQARRQLDSRR

-216 TLLPQMLRDFPES
+216 ALLPQMLRDYPES

-260 LQRLRELLERNLEK
+260 LQRLRALLERNLDK
-274 QRLRQE
+274 QRLRAE
-280 RQSLLARL
+280 RQSLVARL
-288 KESNRYLMRQHAAL
+288 KDSNRYLMRQHAAL
-302 RLADEEILQVNRQL
+302 RRADEEILQINRQL

-337 LNAILG
+337 LNAVLG
-343 FSEILLDPTMGLTGG
+343 FSEILLDATMNLTSG

-391 MELKTEELQVG
+391 MELHAEEMPVAEA
-402 DVLQEVTAILEPM
+402 LQEVTSILEPM

-422 LTTLGVTEAGVIKA
+422 LTVVGLASGGVIQA

-448 LSNAVKFTPAPGHI
+448 LSNAVKFTPPPGQI
-462 TLTVKDAPEQLMI
+462 TVTVKDSPEQLTV

-483 IKPEDLPKLFREF
+483 MKEEDLPKLFREF

-515 LCRRFVQMHGGR
+515 LCRRFVEMHGGR
-527 IWAESQFGK
+527 IWAESHFGK
-536 GSAFTFTIPRESR
+536 GSTFTFTIPRDAR
-549 GSAAAP
+549 PGPAAEP
-555 PPVEESQTVETME
+555 SVEEAQTVESME
-568 LPLALVIEDDPAS
+568 LPLVLVVEDDPAS
-581 SQRMTAEIQGVG
+581 SQRLTAEIQGVG
-593 FRVAHAR
+593 FRVAHAV
-600 DGDEAVRKAM
+600 DGNEAIRKAM
-610 EILPDLLVMETV
+610 EILPDLIVIETV
-622 LPAKDGWQ
+622 LPVKDGWQ
-630 VLQELRGRA
+630 VLTELRARA

-645 VLVCSVTRNQAL
+645 VLVCSVTKNQQL
-657 MDQFGVLGY
+657 MTEFGVVGY

-675 MQDELRRI
+675 MQDELRRV
-683 GQGIKRRRDR
+683 GLGIKRRRDR
-693 VRILLVHRDRR
+693 VRVLLVHRDRR
-704 ALAPLATALVE
+704 ALAPLAAALVE

-741 LLAPAEPE
+741 VLAPPEPE

-755 GLPGQPALI
+755 GLPGQPALL
-764 AAGELSP
+764 ALGEVSP
-771 RVPATAWSGVIPSGL
+771 RVPATAWSAVIPTGL
-786 SEPDAVLRAIKGLD
+786 LEPDAVLHAIKGLD
-800 IVQRRRRT
+800 IVLRRRRT
-808 GRDRRQGFDRR
+808 GRDRRQGLDRR

>member
-1 MSKPGTTPAFP
+1 MSEQRP
-12 TPGSGRRILVADD
+12 RRILVAED
-25 DPERLS
+25 DPERLKAL
-31 VIRER
+31 VER
-36 LQREGFSVIGA
+36 LQQEGFFVLAA

-53 LDRAREEI
+53 LDRAREEV

-95 LTAGVHVD
+95 LMAGVHVD
-103 ADEGMRA
+103 PDEGQRA

-118 VSDLGPLS
+118 LSDLGPLS
-126 TGSGREL
+126 TADGRDL
-133 AAGQDLV
+133 GGGQDMV
-140 QAVRSLLGAEP
+140 QALRTLLGNEP
-151 EFEQR
+151 ELEVR

-163 DDPDNRAFLSKAV
+163 DDPDNRAFLTKAV
-176 AKQGFEVVTAPNSA
+176 GKQGFDVVSA
-190 QGRRQLAARR
+190 SNARDARRQLDLRR
-200 PALIFLDVQMP
+200 PALIFLDIQMP

-216 TLLPQMLRDFPES
+216 ALLPQMLRDFPEA

-260 LQRLRELLERNLEK
+260 LQRLRELLDRNLDK
-274 QRLRQE
+274 QRLRAE
-280 RQSLLARL
+280 RQGLVSRL
-288 KESNRYLMRQHAAL
+288 KDSNRYLMRQHAAL
-302 RLADEEILQVNRQL
+302 RQADEEILQVNRQL
-316 EQSNRYKSEFL
+316 EKSNRYKSEFL

-343 FSEILLDPTMGLTGG
+343 FSEILLDVTMNLTGG

-380 ILDLAKIEAGK
+380 ILDLAKVEAGK
-391 MELKTEELQVG
+391 MELHPEPLQVV
-402 DVLQEVTAILEPM
+402 DALHEVTAILEPM

-422 LTTLGVTEAGVIKA
+422 LTTLGAAEAVQA

-448 LSNAVKFTPAPGHI
+448 LSNAIKFTPPPGKI
-462 TLTVKDAPEQLMI
+462 TVVIKDTADQI
-475 SVHDTGIG
+475 VVSVHDTGIG
-483 IKPEDLPKLFREF
+483 MKPEDLPKLFREF

-515 LCRRFVQMHGGR
+515 LCRRFVEMHGGR
-527 IWAESQFGK
+527 IWAESQFGT
-536 GSAFTFTIPRESR
+536 GSTFTFTIPREPRLIADPVSE
-549 GSAAAP
+549 P
-555 PPVEESQTVETME
+555 PPPPPGLDTMD
-568 LPLALVIEDDPAS
+568 LPLALVVEDDPNS
-581 SQRMTAEIQGVG
+581 SQRLTAEIQGVG
-593 FRVAHAR
+593 FRVAHAG
-600 DGDEAVRKAM
+600 DGEEAVRKAM
-610 EILPDLLVMETV
+610 EILPDLVVMETV
-622 LPAKDGWQ
+622 LPKRDGWQ

-645 VLVCSVTRNQAL
+645 VLVCSVTRNDEL
-657 MDQFGVLGY
+657 MEQFGVLGY

-675 MQDELRRI
+675 LQDELRRL

-693 VRILLVHRDRR
+693 VRVLLVHRDRR
-704 ALAPLATALVE
+704 ALAPLAAALVE
-715 EGFEVFRAPGLQE
+715 EGFEVFRAPGLRE

-741 LLAPAEPE
+741 LLAPPEPE
-749 WVLGLR
+749 WVVGLR
-755 GLPGQPALI
+755 GLSGQPALV
-764 AAGELSP
+764 ALGEVSP
-771 RVPATAWSGVIPSGL
+771 RVPATAWSAVIPTGL
-786 SEPDAVLRAIKGLD
+786 SQPDAVLHAIKGLE

-808 GRDRRQGFDRR
+808 GRERRQGTDRR